1 MRLIKLLNL
10 FINFI
15 VIFTFPI
22 IVSASSIDYL
32 VNSNNVKMT
41 YEEYNNLLNL
51 GFTEQEIMNMNIDE
65 FINNKDL
72 KGEIVGTEVKY
83 YINTKK
89 YWVNGYIVSSGD
101 AEITEDM
108 YNNSSFIMS
117 RGMTPGYTEI
127 SSRKITTT
135 IIAVSNMY
143 RYKITVEW
151 KNIPSVKSNDIMG
164 IGIDSSVYIHSD
176 IYFQQNY
183 CYTDGSCYSNMIS
196 YPKISSTGGAVSFQL
211 PSYGNLSS
219 LSSYMYFTIDK
230 KNTSTISQLYA
241 YGDYSHAT
249 SAISSD
255 NAKNYSITRAG
266 IILNSSILNYYD
278 AIPVTKATWT
288 GSW

>member
-230 KNTSTISQLYA
+230 KKYFNDITIICIRRLFSCNFCN
-241 YGDYSHAT
+241 
-249 SAISSD
+249 I
-255 NAKNYSITRAG
+255 
-266 IILNSSILNYYD
+266 
-278 AIPVTKATWT
+278 
-288 GSW
+288 